1 MGIFNSDFKAKYGSV
16 QENTVT
22 ESVQEETKEYH
33 PTMTTFTVGDDPEW
47 IAAKYCAQIQEG
59 VNAFVRELGK
69 DELNFV
75 TENRDLLLSDPSFL
89 AAFNEADEEEK
100 KDDNKEEKKDDS
112 SKSGGYDVNKDRVNK
127 IKRNI
132 KRVIQHLIE
141 KIREAVDKLVQRLMK
156 AISKNKDLNGAKQII
171 AKIKSIRKPDEIE
184 KAAIQK
190 LTGMRFSVNMDIVKT
205 GFILNSSDTL
215 NAFKK
220 FLDGYGDSIDYA
232 GEADKR
238 AANND
243 NKGSQ
248 KFSDKSAKTY
258 RKSVDEL
265 DKYNRKMMSK
275 LSAVAPV
282 LSSDRDAD
290 GEVNLLKD
298 PVYNLE
304 NITEFLLICGA
315 NTERVKQ
322 MQASLDTKFTNLI
335 IQKSVEIEKHS
346 NESVAA
352 QFVDS
357 ASEIAQSYIT
367 LVGNATNAIASFY
380 QQCYLLFTRFCTDLK
395 VNPATGIPYGTV
407 DAEAEE
413 KDDDKK

>member
-1 MGIFNSDFKAKYGSV
+1 MGIFNSDFKAKYGSSV
-16 QENTVT
+16 QEENTVT
-22 ESVQEETKEYH
+22 ESVQEYH
-33 PTMTTFTVGDDPEW
+33 PTMTTFAVGDDPEW

-100 KDDNKEEKKDDS
+100 KDDNKEEEKKDDS
-112 SKSGGYDVNKDRVNK
+112 SKNSGYDVNKDRVNK

-141 KIREAVDKLVQRLMK
+141 KIREAVDKLIQRLMK
-156 AISKNKDLNGAKQII
+156 ALSKNKDINGAKQVIS
-171 AKIKSIRKPDEIE
+171 KIKSIRKPDEIE
-184 KAAIQK
+184 RAAIQK

-258 RKSVDEL
+258 RKSVDDL

-282 LSSDRDAD
+282 LSADRDAD

-304 NITEFLLICGA
+304 NITEFLLICGS
-315 NTERVKQ
+315 NINRVKQ
-322 MQASLDTKFTNLI
+322 MQASMDTKFTNLI

-352 QFVDS
+352 QFVES